1 MLRGKYFPTN
11 MCEGKDNCET
21 RVYKATV
28 EDDKWKEELPDFF
41 KGKWHKDI
49 MTLERIRGIND
60 IKTAEDCLG
69 EENEHCNIC
78 MNHFGLRTPS
88 QKDYDGTAEN
98 IYATLSSK
106 ADCEGYLKKNSMVTG
121 KGVSR
126 FLDEDKGSILEG
138 SFRWMN
144 ICDWRTKH
152 GASGRARP
160 DKSDECAGIPPP
172 SGIHGERT

>member
-1 MLRGKYFPTN
+1 MQ
-11 MCEGKDNCET
+11 EEKDNCET

-69 EENEHCNIC
+69 EEENEHFHNIC

-88 QKDYDGTAEN
+88 QKRTMMGQ
-98 IYATLSSK
+98 
-106 ADCEGYLKKNSMVTG
+106 LKTFT
-121 KGVSR
+121 R
-126 FLDEDKGSILEG
+126 L
-138 SFRWMN
+138 
-144 ICDWRTKH
+144 
-152 GASGRARP
+152 
-160 DKSDECAGIPPP
+160 
-172 SGIHGERT
+172 